1 MHSQKMSQHQ
11 MMFVIHPRNLKQ
23 GNHRMT
29 TLEHDELQMAVH
41 DYISK
46 YGVDALWT
54 TINAHKS
61 MNRTSTSLSHND
73 SGDAVMSRDY
83 QQQISPSYGR
93 IQEELEVGGDA
104 EAALRIANIQTTSIT
119 TSEHGMMRKGGR
131 SGPKKADLLKA
142 AIERRLGR
150 SLGEARKL
158 VEQQKRMRA
167 VEEEKGRVM
176 SIPAST
182 PPASTVKFVS
192 PPSTL
197 MTASPHFKDPEGF
210 SLIKT
215 IGLFFAVTP
224 TSMTVLDD
232 GMSEHAR
239 LHIGTGVLEMLDA
252 LREVSKSPSFML
264 TATKSKETLS
274 LALSLDD
281 PNSQS
286 HLIDEMVVMKRLYS
300 VENIITSL
308 ESTCTCISDYT
319 WCLLKR
325 LMNVI
330 DKEGEWRVG
339 HAGSAATLRLFY
351 DNTSIIE

>member
-1 MHSQKMSQHQ
+1 
-11 MMFVIHPRNLKQ
+11 
-23 GNHRMT
+23 MT

-46 YGVDALWT
+46 YGVEALCT

-61 MNRTSTSLSHND
+61 MNMTSTSLSHND
-73 SGDAVMSRDY
+73 SGDAVMFPNH
-83 QQQISPSYGR
+83 QQQISPSYGK

-119 TSEHGMMRKGGR
+119 TSEHGIARK

-167 VEEEKGRVM
+167 LEEEKGRVM

-192 PPSTL
+192 PPSRL
-197 MTASPHFKDPEGF
+197 MSASPHFKDPEGF

-224 TSMTVLDD
+224 TSM
-232 GMSEHAR
+232 
-239 LHIGTGVLEMLDA
+239 
-252 LREVSKSPSFML
+252 
-264 TATKSKETLS
+264 
-274 LALSLDD
+274 
-281 PNSQS
+281 
-286 HLIDEMVVMKRLYS
+286 
-300 VENIITSL
+300 
-308 ESTCTCISDYT
+308 
-319 WCLLKR
+319 
-325 LMNVI
+325 MNKKGDV
-330 DKEGEWRVG
+330 WM
-339 HAGSAATLRLFY
+339 T
-351 DNTSIIE
+351 